1 MKQLIITAEA
11 IVTYTCTLSEEDSQ
25 KVRDYIGDTDLSFED
40 AVLELY
46 FDGEINLYKNS
57 FSTDFATERIVQVEK

>member
-1 MKQLIITAEA
+1 MKQLVVTAEA
-11 IVTYTCTLSEEDSQ
+11 TVTYTCTLSEEDSQ

-46 FDGEINLYKNS
+46 FSGEINIYRDFIES
-57 FSTDFATERIVQVEK
+57 DFSTEQIVQVEK